1 MTGTQASK
9 ENVKSPSTYGKE
21 AYEEYRKKEKKKNRT
36 NPDIASKNSERQITD
51 NVTRQDMLHGQK
63 RTKIVSDFRYAT
75 VISQLLKDFDFPAH
89 KNTFIQYL
97 LDQQSE
103 SINSSQSREVLSLLQ
118 QIQEK
123 YYKNVSDII
132 QSLDLVRDAT

>member
-21 AYEEYRKKEKKKNRT
+21 AYEEYRKKEKEKNRT
-36 NPDIASKNSERQITD
+36 NPNIANKNSERQITD

-75 VISQLLKDFDFPAH
+75 VIAQLLKDFDFPAH
-89 KNTFIQYL
+89 KNTIIQFI
-97 LDQQSE
+97 LDQESE
-103 SINSSQSREVLSLLQ
+103 SIN
-118 QIQEK
+118 
-123 YYKNVSDII
+123 
-132 QSLDLVRDAT
+132 

>member
-75 VISQLLKDFDFPAH
+75 VIAQLLKDFDFPAH
-89 KNTFIQYL
+89 KNTIIQYI
-97 LDQQSE
+97 LDQESE
-103 SINSSQSREVLSLLQ
+103 SINSREVLSLLQ

-123 YYKNVSDII
+123 YYKNVSDIM
-132 QSLDLVRDAT
+132 QSLDLVRKAT